1 MKNIIFFGPPGAG
14 KGTQA
19 RLLSKSLKI
28 AHLSTG
34 DILRLKIETNDKTS
48 QEIKKIIASGKLV
61 TDEILNNI
69 VSERLI
75 NEKFN
80 GFILDG
86 YPRTIQQS
94 NFLDNFL
101 DNHNLSIDFIFSIDL
116 NFDNLQKR
124 IVKRSKEENREDDNA
139 NIIKV
144 RYQEY
149 LNTTKLVSEK
159 YKAISGK
166 IFNEINGDQEIDQIQ
181 SEIVK
186 ICKKTWFSLNFLH
199 ILTWLNYKKS
209 CIHPHSF
216 FLGHCN
222 G

>member
-1 MKNIIFFGPPGAG
+1 MTNIIFFGPPGAG

-19 RLLSKSLKI
+19 KILSESLKI

-34 DILRLKIETNDKTS
+34 DILRSKIETNDKTS

-75 NEKFN
+75 NEKIN

-94 NFLDNFL
+94 NYLDNFL
-101 DNHNLSIDFIFSIDL
+101 DNNNLSIDIIFSIDL
-116 NFDNLQKR
+116 NFENLQKR
-124 IVKRSKEENREDDNA
+124 IVNRSKEENREDDNTD
-139 NIIKV
+139 IIKV

-149 LNTTKLVSEK
+149 LKTTKLVSEK

-181 SEIVK
+181 SEIAK
-186 ICKKTWFSLNFLH
+186 ICKKT
-199 ILTWLNYKKS
+199 
-209 CIHPHSF
+209 
-216 FLGHCN
+216 
-222 G
+222 

>member
-1 MKNIIFFGPPGAG
+1 LTNIIFFGPPGAG

-166 IFNEINGDQEIDQIQ
+166 IFYEINGDQEIDQIQ
-181 SEIVK
+181 SEIAK
-186 ICKKTWFSLNFLH
+186 ICKKT
-199 ILTWLNYKKS
+199 
-209 CIHPHSF
+209 
-216 FLGHCN
+216 
-222 G
+222 